1 MERKVFQVNTK
12 GIHEISHE
20 DFHQQKPDKSSVYLY
35 DIMIGKR
42 EEALEELSLFGLDDR
57 ILQYIL
63 EPSEHLR
70 FEHIGTATYG
80 ELGHFSPES
89 DDPLKYIGVIIL
101 DNILIFIYDEEE
113 DLLKDFTDS
122 LPDFSGKNESSLN
135 VPYLLYILIS
145 EVLASHGGL
154 ILSYREEIEDFA
166 KEFRNQDDI
175 DPDEFL
181 RSKSTLSDYVRAIEK
196 LHFTLSFP
204 PVKNIVKQ
212 ESAYRMY
219 FQELLITTDFLKESL
234 RQAGQR
240 LNALHDHY
248 HLLLQDKSN
257 KRLNFLTIIQ
267 AIFVP
272 ITLITGLYGMNFV
285 FMPPELEFKYG
296 YYMVLGIMVLI
307 VAGFLRYF
315 YKHGWF
321 D

>member
-1 MERKVFQVNTK
+1 
-12 GIHEISHE
+12 
-20 DFHQQKPDKSSVYLY
+20 
-35 DIMIGKR
+35 MIGKR
-42 EEALEELSLFGLDDR
+42 EEAPEELGLFGLDDR

-63 EPSEHLR
+63 EPSAHIR
-70 FEHIGTATYG
+70 FEHLGSATYG
-80 ELGHFSPES
+80 ELGHFSSES
-89 DDPLKYIGVIIL
+89 DEPLKYIGVIIL
-101 DNILIFIYDEEE
+101 GNILIFIYDEEE
-113 DLLKDFTDS
+113 DILKDFADS
-122 LPDFSGKNESSLN
+122 LPDFSGKNESNLN

-145 EVLASHGGL
+145 EVLASHAGL

-181 RSKSTLSDYVRAIEK
+181 RSKSSLSDFTRAIEK

-204 PVKNIVKQ
+204 PAKSILNQ
-212 ESAYRMY
+212 ESSYSTY
-219 FQELLITTDFLKESL
+219 FQELLKTTDLIKESL

-248 HLLLQDKSN
+248 HLMLQDKSN

-285 FMPPELEFKYG
+285 FMPELELKYG
-296 YYMVLGIMVLI
+296 YFMALGIMVLI

-321 D
+321 E

>member
-1 MERKVFQVNTK
+1 MIERKIIQVNRS
-12 GIHEISHE
+12 GNHEISHD
-20 DFHQQKPDKSSVYLY
+20 DFHKQNRDKSSVYLY

-42 EEALEELSLFGLDDR
+42 EDALEELSLFGLDDR
-57 ILQYIL
+57 ILEYIL
-63 EPSEHLR
+63 EPSEHIR
-70 FEHIGTATYG
+70 FEHIGSATYG

-101 DNILIFIYDEEE
+101 GNILIFIYDEEE
-113 DLLKDFTDS
+113 DILKNFTDSIPDFTDE
-122 LPDFSGKNESSLN
+122 NESSLS
-135 VPYLLYILIS
+135 VPYLLYILID
-145 EVLASHGGL
+145 ETLASHAGL

-166 KEFRNQDDI
+166 KEFRNHEDI

-181 RSKSTLSDYVRAIEK
+181 SSKSALSDFNRAIEK
-196 LHFTLSFP
+196 LHFTMSFP
-204 PVKNIVKQ
+204 PVKSIVKQ
-212 ESAYRMY
+212 ESDYTKY

-234 RQAGQR
+234 KLAGER

-248 HLLLQDKSN
+248 HLMLQDKSN

-285 FMPPELEFKYG
+285 FMPELEFKYG
-296 YYMVLGIMVLI
+296 YFIALGIMVLI
-307 VAGFLRYF
+307 VSGFLRYF

>member
-1 MERKVFQVNTK
+1 MHRKISQVNK
-12 GIHEISHE
+12 SGIQEISH
-20 DFHQQKPDKSSVYLY
+20 DNFHRQKPDKSSVYLY

-42 EEALEELSLFGLDDR
+42 EEALEELGLFGLDDKV
-57 ILQYIL
+57 LQYIL
-63 EPSEHLR
+63 EPSEHIR

-89 DDPLKYIGVIIL
+89 DEPHIYIGVIIL

-113 DLLKDFTDS
+113 EILGDLTDS
-122 LPDFSGKNESSLN
+122 FPDFSGKNESRLT
-135 VPYLLYILIS
+135 VPYLLFILIS
-145 EVLASHGGL
+145 EVLASHAGL
-154 ILSYREEIEDFA
+154 ILSYREEIEDFD
-166 KEFRNQDDI
+166 KEFLNHDDI

-181 RSKSTLSDYVRAIEK
+181 RSKSTLSDFIRAIEK

-204 PVKNIVKQ
+204 PAKSILNQ
-212 ESAYRMY
+212 ESDYRIY

-248 HLLLQDKSN
+248 HLLLQDKAN
-257 KRLNFLTIIQ
+257 KRLNFLTIVQ

-285 FMPPELEFKYG
+285 FIPELELKYG
-296 YYMVLGIMVLI
+296 YFMVLGIMGLI